1 MYGVKIALS
10 RGSVLISMIHG
21 KFPTSSIGGSLDSGN
36 PSTADFYVSV
46 GMIRFIISTDS
57 HIRLE
62 SSFRPF
68 SGNGADLPGVPLG
81 NITDYIVGKI
91 SALF

>member
-1 MYGVKIALS
+1 MYGVKSALS

-21 KFPTSSIGGSLDSGN
+21 KFPTGSIGGSFDSGN
-36 PSTADFYVSV
+36 PSTADFYISV
-46 GMIRFIISTDS
+46 GMVRFIIGTDS
-57 HIRLE
+57 HVRLE

-68 SGNGADLPGVPLG
+68 SGNGADLPVVPLG
-81 NITDYIVGKI
+81 NITDYIVGKV